1 MNKLDDSLKEEL
13 KRLETEH
20 DVEAI
25 REVMGIVGVPDSTPK
40 TPVPSARNELY
51 LDDPEDC

>member
-13 KRLETEH
+13 KRLEAEQ

-25 REVMGIVGVPDSTPK
+25 RDVLGIVGVPDCTPK
-40 TPVPSARNELY
+40 TPIPPPRNDLY